1 MGPTNTAGSAS
12 GWQAKMVAAMAA
24 AASKLLRERVE
35 TGRICRL
42 RTGVHCRW
50 SGDLGSGWRQ
60 VETSERGR
68 EATRMRG
75 HRRGTKLSHG
85 TAERQKGL
93 TRPAAP
99 RLFEAMR
106 RYLWTLVGLT
116 LVAPALHAQGL
127 RDKISQL
134 FIFAD
139 GKDPL
144 FLGGTAGSD
153 SATALH
159 ADHFVPSAV
168 NDNGTLISFIGTAIS
183 QNVANLPVSATSG
196 GSTFRFE
203 GGVPVPT
210 SGSPGAVFGERAQT
224 LGRGRVFVGANVNRL
239 HFETLR
245 GVSLNDVQM
254 TFTHE
259 NVTGPQCDSIVGA
272 SCTPYGVP
280 THENDVIALR
290 LALDIDMTVTSFFLS
305 FGLLDRVDIGV
316 VLPIVSTSLRGTSNA
331 QIIPFGGTTAQHFFG
346 GTPANPQ
353 LSTSRFV
360 DGSAT
365 GIGDIAARVKVN
377 VTQSDRT
384 TFAVLGD
391 VRFPT
396 GSEDD
401 LLGSGHFAARGLGIV
416 SARFGAFSPHA
427 NVGFLYRSGDLQN
440 NTVLATVGFDHR
452 MAPWATMAVDLVS
465 ELQVG
470 ESGQRLP
477 GTVTYDL
484 PFRRSVEPTNLPNER
499 DDLINGSFGF
509 KFTTRAG
516 ITLVANTLWPLNR
529 GGLRPNVL
537 WTAGLEYN
545 F

>member
-1 MGPTNTAGSAS
+1 
-12 GWQAKMVAAMAA
+12 
-24 AASKLLRERVE
+24 
-35 TGRICRL
+35 
-42 RTGVHCRW
+42 
-50 SGDLGSGWRQ
+50 
-60 VETSERGR
+60 
-68 EATRMRG
+68 
-75 HRRGTKLSHG
+75 
-85 TAERQKGL
+85 
-93 TRPAAP
+93 
-99 RLFEAMR
+99 MR
-106 RYLWTLVGLT
+106 RCLWCLMGFILT
-116 LVAPALHAQGL
+116 APSLDAQGL
-127 RDKISQL
+127 RDKIAQL

-159 ADHFVPSAV
+159 ADHFVPAAV
-168 NDNGTLISFIGTAIS
+168 ADNGTLISFIGSAIS
-183 QNVANLPVSATSG
+183 QNIATLPVSATSG

-203 GGVPVPT
+203 GGVPVAT
-210 SGSPGAVFGERAQT
+210 SGSPGPVFGERALT
-224 LGRGRVFVGANVNRL
+224 LGRGRVFVGANVSRL

-245 GVSLNDVQM
+245 GVRLDDVEM

-272 SCTPYGVP
+272 SCAPYGVP
-280 THENDVIALR
+280 THENDVITLR
-290 LALDIDMTVTSFFLS
+290 LALDMDMTVTSFFLS
-305 FGLLDRVDIGV
+305 FGLADRVDIGV
-316 VLPIVSTSLRGTSNA
+316 VLPIVSTSLRGTSDA
-331 QIIPFGGTTAQHFFG
+331 QISPFGGTIAQHFFG
-346 GTPANPQ
+346 GTAANPV

-360 DGSAT
+360 EGSAT
-365 GIGDIAARVKVN
+365 GVGDIAARVKVN
-377 VTQSDRT
+377 VNRSDRT
-384 TFAVLGD
+384 NFSLLGD

-401 LLGSGHFAARGLGIV
+401 LLGSGHLAARGLGIL

-427 NVGFLYRSGDLQN
+427 NVGYLFRSGDSQN
-440 NTVLATVGFDHR
+440 NAVLATVGFDHL

-470 ESGQRLP
+470 EGKLRLP
-477 GTVTYDL
+477 GPVTYEE
-484 PFRRSVEPTNLPNER
+484 PFRRTINVTNIPNER

-509 KFTTRAG
+509 KFTTRSG

>member
-1 MGPTNTAGSAS
+1 
-12 GWQAKMVAAMAA
+12 
-24 AASKLLRERVE
+24 
-35 TGRICRL
+35 
-42 RTGVHCRW
+42 
-50 SGDLGSGWRQ
+50 
-60 VETSERGR
+60 
-68 EATRMRG
+68 
-75 HRRGTKLSHG
+75 
-85 TAERQKGL
+85 
-93 TRPAAP
+93 
-99 RLFEAMR
+99 MR
-106 RYLWTLVGLT
+106 RYLSTLLGLT
-116 LVAPALHAQGL
+116 LAATPLEAQGL

-168 NDNGTLISFIGTAIS
+168 SDNGTLISFIGTAIG

-210 SGSPGAVFGERAQT
+210 SRSPGSVFSERAQT
-224 LGRGRVFVGANVNRL
+224 LGRGRVLVGANVNRL
-239 HFETLR
+239 HLETLR
-245 GVSLNDVQM
+245 GVSLNGIEM

-259 NVTGPQCDSIVGA
+259 NVTGRQCDSIVGA

-290 LALDIDMTVTSFFLS
+290 LALDIDMTVTSFFMS

-360 DGSAT
+360 EGSAT
-365 GIGDIAARVKVN
+365 GIGDVAARVKVSI
-377 VTQSDRT
+377 TQSERT
-384 TFAVLGD
+384 TFALLGD

-401 LLGSGHFAARGLGIV
+401 LLGSGHLAVRGLGIL
-416 SARFGAFSPHA
+416 SARFGAFSPHV
-427 NVGFLYRSGDLQN
+427 NVGFLLRSGDLQN
-440 NTVLATVGFDHR
+440 DALLATVGFDHV

-470 ESGQRLP
+470 ASKLRLP
-477 GTVTYDL
+477 GIVTYDL
-484 PFRRSVEPTNLPNER
+484 PFRRSLDPTNIPRER
-499 DDLINGSFGF
+499 DDQTNASFGF
-509 KFTTRAG
+509 KFATG
-516 ITLVANTLWPLNR
+516 SGVMLVANTLWPLNR

-537 WTAGLEYN
+537 WTAGVEYN